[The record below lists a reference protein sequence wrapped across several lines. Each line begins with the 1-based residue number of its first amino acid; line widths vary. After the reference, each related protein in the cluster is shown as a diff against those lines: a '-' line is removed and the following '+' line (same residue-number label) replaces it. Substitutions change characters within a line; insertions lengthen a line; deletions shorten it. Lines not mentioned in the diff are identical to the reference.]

1 MYGEKQ
7 IISPQNGNHTQTNG
21 IPNTPPPP
29 FSASDY
35 TYPVKGKIIT
45 GILDVIMPFVT
56 FSALF
61 GIVSFVFY
69 DGGIGV
75 TGCYLAFLGFTT
87 FYIVT
92 KQKKFPLKALY
103 PLCLCTITS
112 MTYSLRYTEVLVFTV
127 PLLFYFS
134 GLYCMSLTDT
144 TGSGF
149 ESYLSI
155 YNQLKAIILLPHA
168 KLFLPVISIWNNRKS
183 GTRYRIKKSAL
194 GVILGIICGIPVFIV
209 VSNLLIDG
217 DAAFSGVMNGFT
229 DKITDILEKI
239 FDKLFGFID
248 DPLMIII
255 ALLFTPWVTS
265 TVFSFR
271 HGVIK
276 ESLQK
281 SNTENAVGVFR
292 FVSNGILGGFY
303 GIIALCYVIYLIS
316 QFSYLFGAFSGDIPL
331 SVNISLSEYARRGFF
346 EMSTVAVINLCLI
359 GVGAIF
365 SKRDEK
371 GRLSNLYKGFTAF
384 FSVFTIILIAT
395 AMSKMALYISEL
407 GLTEKRI
414 LVSIADIILT
424 LTFICILIKLFKNN
438 FPYMKIIMYTALT
451 LITVY
456 LAVSPDLMIARY
468 NTAAYLSG
476 KHKSIDLYTITYL
489 SDSYEALM
497 AFNKLKDCEN
507 KVVSAT
513 AKKEIYDIYDM
524 YISYG
529 TDNSSLNEYRLKSFL
544 KENEE
549 EIKTYEKF
557 SYYDVHYEYDID
569 KLSEQAKEN
578 TGLFEVKKAE
588 ISLTVKTDLLIYDI
602 YFSNNYSDFS
612 ITEPEKEASF
622 TFNWNYSD
630 NIEDI
635 FAEISVDYEAEYRI
649 FTLYPEKDEN
659 GKMIIK
665 DKYYFEICDGENGEL
680 KITQIEPNMP

>member
-7 IISPQNGNHTQTNG
+7 IISPQRGNPVQTNG

-29 FSASDY
+29 FLSSDY
-35 TYPVKGKIIT
+35 SYPVKGKIIT
-45 GILDVIMPFVT
+45 SILDIIMPLVT
-56 FSALF
+56 FTALF
-61 GIVSFVFY
+61 GIVSCVFY

-87 FYIVT
+87 FYIVS
-92 KQKKFPLKALY
+92 KQRKFPLKALF
-103 PLCLCTITS
+103 PLCLCIITS
-112 MTYSLRYTEVLVFTV
+112 ITYSLRYTEALVLTV

-144 TGSGF
+144 KGADFDG
-149 ESYLSI
+149 YLSI
-155 YNQLKAIILLPHA
+155 YNQLKAILLIPHA

-183 GTRYRIKKSAL
+183 ETRYRIKKSAL
-194 GVILGIICGIPVFIV
+194 GVILGIICGIPVFIIV
-209 VSNLLIDG
+209 ANLLIDG

-229 DKITDILEKI
+229 DKITDISEKL

-255 ALLFTPWVTS
+255 ALLFTPWVVS
-265 TVFSFR
+265 TVFGFR
-271 HGVIK
+271 HSVIK

-292 FVSNGILGGFY
+292 FVSDGIIGGFY
-303 GIIALCYVIYLIS
+303 GIITLCYVIYLIS

-359 GVGAIF
+359 GVGAIV

-371 GRLSNLYKGFTAF
+371 GHLSKLYKGFTAF

-414 LVSIADIILT
+414 LVSLADIILA
-424 LTFICILIKLFKNN
+424 LTFVCILIRLLKNN

-456 LAVSPDLMIARY
+456 LAVSPDLMIARF
-468 NTAAYLSG
+468 NTNAYLSG

-489 SDSYEALM
+489 NDSYEALM
-497 AFNKLKDCEN
+497 AFNKLKNCEN
-507 KVVSAT
+507 EVVAAAS
-513 AKKEIYDIYDM
+513 KKEIYDIYDM
-524 YISYG
+524 YLSYG
-529 TDNSSLNEYRLKSFL
+529 TNNTSLNEYRVKRFL
-544 KENEE
+544 EENEE
-549 EIKTYEKF
+549 EIKDYKGF
-557 SYYDVHYEYDID
+557 SYYDVHNEYDID
-569 KLSEQAKEN
+569 RLSEQTKKN
-578 TGLFEVKKAE
+578 NGLFKINQAE
-588 ISLTVKTDLLIYDI
+588 ISLTVSTDLLIYNI
-602 YFSNNYSDFS
+602 YFSNKYSSFPITSPLEGSSFS
-612 ITEPEKEASF
+612 
-622 TFNWNYSD
+622 FNWDYSD
-630 NIEDI
+630 NADDV
-635 FAEISVDYEAEYRI
+635 FAEISIDDEFGYQELTV
-649 FTLYPEKDEN
+649 YPKKDEN
-659 GKMIIK
+659 GEIIIK
-665 DKYYFEICDGENGEL
+665 EAYNYEICDGENGEL
-680 KITQIEPNMP
+680 IIIEK